1 LDREND
7 EMENLALLSRYDGV
21 KTLIDNEVNPLIDTW
36 SKLSAIANNFSNAA
50 EHFAHVDLSQTHEI
64 NELLDQ
70 ANKARKLAEKVEREI
85 ERRTNMAIRAIDTG
99 GFDLKGKSNK

>member
-1 LDREND
+1 MDREN
-7 EMENLALLSRYDGV
+7 ETLENLSLLTRYDGV
-21 KTLIDNEVNPLIDTW
+21 KALIDNEVSPLIDTW
-36 SKLSAIANNFSNAA
+36 SKLAAIANNFSNAA

-85 ERRTNMAIRAIDTG
+85 RRRTCMAMRAIETG
-99 GFDLKGKSNK
+99 GFDIKIKK